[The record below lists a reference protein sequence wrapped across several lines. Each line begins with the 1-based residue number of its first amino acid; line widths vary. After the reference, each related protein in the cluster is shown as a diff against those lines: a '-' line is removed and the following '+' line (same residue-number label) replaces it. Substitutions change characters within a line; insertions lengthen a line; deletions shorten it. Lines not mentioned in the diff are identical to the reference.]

1 MIGRVH
7 ATGTLITLSYD
18 LAPVYI
24 VLEQRA
30 QSYDSSADEHA
41 TTLCTYIS
49 VRRGETRIS
58 DISFGPDATSVTTL
72 WP

>member
-1 MIGRVH
+1 MIGRAH

-30 QSYDSSADEHA
+30 QSYDSGTDEHA
-41 TTLCTYIS
+41 TTLCTHIS
-49 VRRGETRIS
+49 VKRGETRIS
-58 DISFGPDATSVTTL
+58 DITFGADVTSVTTL

>member
-30 QSYDSSADEHA
+30 QSYDSGGGCSA
-41 TTLCTYIS
+41 LCTHIS

-58 DISFGPDATSVTTL
+58 DITFGADVTSVTTL

>member
-30 QSYDSSADEHA
+30 QSYDSGGDGCSA
-41 TTLCTYIS
+41 LCTHIS
-49 VRRGETRIS
+49 VKRGETRIS
-58 DISFGPDATSVTTL
+58 DITFGADVTSVTTL